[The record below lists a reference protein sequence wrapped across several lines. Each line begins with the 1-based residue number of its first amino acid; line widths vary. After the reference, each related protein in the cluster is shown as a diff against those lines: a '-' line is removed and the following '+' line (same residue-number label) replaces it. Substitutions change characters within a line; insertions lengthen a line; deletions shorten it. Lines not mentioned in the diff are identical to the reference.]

1 MEMANKAYTKEIL
14 TELVNQLGIKTKY
27 EIDPL
32 TQEYGVIFYREN
44 DYRNGFVELH
54 IEYDLEKSNA
64 YQKRHPDASIYNIV
78 SVELAMFSIRTSD
91 LAEAEYSLMQFKD
104 ALKIAK
110 LFQKIIENKS
120 VFIKPMVYIQ

>member
-1 MEMANKAYTKEIL
+1 MEMANKAYTKELL

-27 EIDPL
+27 GIDPL
-32 TQEYGVIFYREN
+32 TQGYNVIFYREE
-44 DYRNGFVELH
+44 YRSGLVELH
-54 IEYDLEKSNA
+54 IEHDLEKSNA
-64 YQKRHPDASIYNIV
+64 YQRRHQDASIYNII

-104 ALKIAK
+104 ALKVAK
-110 LFQKIIENKS
+110 LFQKIVENKS

>member
-27 EIDPL
+27 DIDPL
-32 TQEYGVIFYREN
+32 TQGYEVNFYRGE
-44 DYRNGFVELH
+44 YRSGYVELQ
-54 IEYDLEKSNA
+54 IENDLEKSNA

-91 LAEAEYSLMQFKD
+91 LDEAEYSLMQFKD
-104 ALKIAK
+104 ALKVTK
-110 LFQKIIENKS
+110 LFQKIVENKS

>member
-27 EIDPL
+27 GIDPL
-32 TQEYGVIFYREN
+32 TQGYNVIFYREE
-44 DYRNGFVELH
+44 YRSGLVELH

-64 YQKRHPDASIYNIV
+64 YQKRHPDASIYNII

-91 LAEAEYSLMQFKD
+91 LDEAEYSLMQFKD
-104 ALKIAK
+104 ALKVAK